1 MPSKESFDITTGC
14 DLQEVDNA
22 VNQANKEL
30 SQRYDFKGV
39 EYKLEFHRGEEK
51 VVISA
56 PDEFKLDAIWDVLHT
71 KLLRREVPVKNLD
84 RGEVQKAS
92 GFSVRQDIP
101 IMQSIPTDTAKKI
114 VKFLKDKKLKK
125 VQSSIQKDQVR
136 VTSPSRDSL
145 QEVMG
150 ILRQED
156 FGIELNFGNFRSN

>member
-1 MPSKESFDITTGC
+1 MPAKESFDITTGC

-30 SQRYDFKGV
+30 AQRYDFKGV
-39 EYKLEFHRGEEK
+39 DYKLEFHRGEEK

-56 PDEFKLDAIWDVLHT
+56 PDEFKLDAVWDVLHT

-84 RGEVQKAS
+84 RGEIQKAT

>member
-39 EYKLEFHRGEEK
+39 EYALEFHRGEEK
-51 VVISA
+51 VSITA
-56 PDEFKLDAIWDVLHT
+56 PDEFKLDAVWDVLHS

-84 RGEVQKAS
+84 RGDVQKAS

-101 IMQSIPTDTAKKI
+101 ITQSIPTDTAKKI